1 MSDLNKANPEFT
13 ISIRGY
19 DRIQVDEYIQR
30 VHRLLDEAAE
40 RTRAAESELEFS
52 RHTTVGPR
60 VSEIFDLAVAE
71 AKEIRTRIEEE
82 ERTRLAA
89 ASAQAKELIETASR
103 EADEVAARAR
113 REYDEMVTEME
124 AERDRSTT
132 ELTRLE
138 QQKARLLGEL
148 RRLHDALGSVANLTE
163 SEPEA
168 EEATDADDNTTRELP
183 PAPQVA
189 ERAKPAA

>member
-19 DRIQVDEYIQR
+19 DRIQVDDYIQR
-30 VHRLLDEAAE
+30 LHGLLDEAAE

-71 AKEIRTRIEEE
+71 AKEMRARVEEE

-89 ASAQAKELIETASR
+89 AGRQADELIETARR

-113 REYDEMVTEME
+113 REYEEMVAEME
-124 AERDRSTT
+124 AERDRASA
-132 ELTRLE
+132 EVTRLE
-138 QQKARLLGEL
+138 QQRARLLGEL
-148 RRLHDALGSVANLTE
+148 RRLHEALGSVANLAVDVT
-163 SEPEA
+163 A
-168 EEATDADDNTTRELP
+168 EATDESDRTTRELP
-183 PAPQVA
+183 PPSQTAD
-189 ERAKPAA
+189 EEKPAA

>member
-30 VHRLLDEAAE
+30 LHGLLDEAAE

-60 VSEIFDLAVAE
+60 VSEIFELAVAE
-71 AKEIRTRIEEE
+71 AKEIRARVEEE
-82 ERTRLAA
+82 GRTRLATA
-89 ASAQAKELIETASR
+89 GQEADELIETAHR

-113 REYDEMVTEME
+113 REYDEMVAEME
-124 AERDRSTT
+124 AERDRASA
-132 ELTRLE
+132 EVSRLE
-138 QQKARLLGEL
+138 QQRAQLLGEL
-148 RRLHDALGSVANLTE
+148 RRLHEALGIVANL
-163 SEPEA
+163 SVDA
-168 EEATDADDNTTRELP
+168 VEATDAGDHTTRELP
-183 PAPQVA
+183 PPQQLA
-189 ERAKPAA
+189 DRDKPAA